1 MGNILSRSPSMSV
14 IKSIL
19 LFFPVGRQTKSHSM
33 LKKLRKFLL
42 NASET
47 NQPEAL
53 FDASDQQVAQAALMF
68 HVIAADGMVYDEEK
82 AKLRQVL
89 ESNYMLTKAES
100 DQLFEEAKRADREA
114 IDLYGFTSILKRK
127 LSEEE
132 RLELVKNLWQM
143 VYADGEIHELEDN
156 VVWRIAELLAIDK
169 RDRMEMKRDVRREM
183 QSR

>member
-1 MGNILSRSPSMSV
+1 MLSKIRNFL
-14 IKSIL
+14 IKS
-19 LFFPVGRQTKSHSM
+19 
-33 LKKLRKFLL
+33 
-42 NASET
+42 SET
-47 NQPEAL
+47 STPEEQ

-68 HVIAADGMVYDEEK
+68 HVIAADGMIYEEEK

-89 ESNYMLTKAES
+89 EDNYDLTKTES

-114 IDLYGFTSILKRK
+114 IDLYTFTSILKRK
-127 LSEEE
+127 LSGDE
-132 RLELVKNLWQM
+132 RLELVKNLWEM

-169 RDRMEMKRDVRREM
+169 RDRMEMKRNVRREM

>member
-1 MGNILSRSPSMSV
+1 
-14 IKSIL
+14 
-19 LFFPVGRQTKSHSM
+19 M
-33 LKKLRKFLL
+33 LKKIRNFLIK
-42 NASET
+42 SGET
-47 NQPEAL
+47 STPEEQ

-68 HVIAADGMVYDEEK
+68 HVIAADGMIYDEEK

-89 ESNYMLTKAES
+89 EANYDLTKTES

-114 IDLYGFTSILKRK
+114 IDLYSFTSILKRK
-127 LSEEE
+127 LSEAE
-132 RLELVKNLWQM
+132 RLELVKNLWEM